1 MPVISMFYGLI
12 ITIYYLD
19 TIQHHVAHI
28 HVRYQ
33 GIDAV
38 YNIQDGTVLEGELPV
53 NKHKLVQAW
62 IVLHQDEL
70 LADWELAISGQKI
83 YAINPLR

>member
-12 ITIYYLD
+12 ISMYYLN
-19 TIQHHVAHI
+19 TKQHHVAHI

-33 GIDAV
+33 GEDAV
-38 YNIQDGTVLEGELPV
+38 YSIQDGIVLEGELPN

-62 IVLHQDEL
+62 IVLHQEEL

-83 YAINPLR
+83 YAIDPLR